1 MKRIFVLLVM
11 TAFLGVV
18 IWGGAYVIAGSSD
31 PKISV
36 INKGVNNKNTVDYLD
51 ENDMASNSDGA
62 VASQQ
67 SIVDYVNTKRYVM
80 VDMSA
85 TSVYTL
91 STAYDN
97 YFFDLVVTGGAP
109 DLQIN
114 GMNGLTDN
122 CANGV
127 SIFMYP
133 GTEAL
138 NGKVV
143 ILHNITASGTTD
155 LVIVPAND
163 VFGGSG
169 ITDHIVDLTG
179 TTYTAS
185 GANRSGY
192 TYDVNDAKWEKI
204 SYVYRWVSASGGT
217 WYQLD
222 AK

>member
-18 IWGGAYVIAGSSD
+18 IWGGVAISGSSD

-36 INKGVNNKNTVDYLD
+36 INKNVNGKNNVDYLD
-51 ENDMASNSDGA
+51 EDDMASNSDGA
-62 VASQQ
+62 VVSQQ
-67 SIVDYVNTKRYVM
+67 SLVKYVNTKRYVM

-97 YFFDLVVTGGAP
+97 YYFDLVVTNDAP
-109 DLQIN
+109 DTQIN
-114 GMNGLTDN
+114 GMNGLTSN
-122 CANGV
+122 AANGV

-133 GTEAL
+133 GTEDL

-143 ILHNITASGTTD
+143 TLHNLTASGTTD

-163 VFGGSG
+163 IFGGSG

-179 TTYTAS
+179 TTYTAN
-185 GANRSGY
+185 GATRSGY
-192 TYDVNDAKWEKI
+192 TYDVNDAQWEKI
-204 SYVYRWVSASGGT
+204 SYIYRWVSASGGT
-217 WYQLD
+217 WYQFD